1 MVLDVQDSTLKVM
14 QMSKEHENKKNETGT
29 GPIRTGK
36 VIKGYV
42 FIPVISALLLL
53 DITVC
58 LYFTDIKM
66 ALISSLVFIVYVI
79 FIVIYFLTVNKR
91 VKKNLF
97 EYINDYETL
106 ERKFIDDFP
115 VPYAVADSDGY
126 ILLYNR
132 YFGRIYDK
140 GMGEGNLKTL
150 FPSLDDD
157 DISFEGEK
165 REVSVIY
172 NKRNYR
178 LSLRKYAVPQ
188 EIMGRQLVAGR
199 READSVLEVFLFDE
213 TEVVSMARETVSE
226 QTVVVNIFIDN
237 YTETLDSGREFE
249 GSLIRALVEKT
260 INEYFEKLGGIV
272 RRNERN
278 RYFVIFKRK
287 YLASLQSSRFDI
299 LDEVKK
305 IKTGKDVPV
314 TISMG
319 VGVDRDLQ
327 KSSYYSKL
335 ALDLALGRGG
345 DQAVVREGERIYF
358 YGGKTKRVEKNTRV
372 KARIIALSLKE
383 AFLGKERIVVMGHR
397 TGDADSFGASVGIY
411 KAARALGKNAYIV
424 INSLTNTVDPI
435 LKNFLEDDEY
445 RQSVFLNGQEAERI
459 VDSNTALVVVDV
471 NRPSI
476 FEQPDLVR
484 RTNTVIMI
492 DHHIQSGERVDN
504 LVLSYIEPTASS
516 ASEMVTEILQY
527 ITEDEIPL
535 KKIEAEAL
543 YAGILIDTNYFSKNT
558 GVRTFEAAAYLRK
571 NGVDVARVKGLFN
584 DTLEDFKAK
593 AETIKNAEIIEKGFA
608 MAVSPSK
615 GVENPTIVAAQVA
628 NELLDICGIVGSFVL
643 TEYNNKIYVS
653 ARSVGNVNVQLVME
667 RMGGGGHLNMAGA
680 QLPGGTIE
688 DTKKKLKFT
697 LRKMLEE
704 GVLDEGNTAAGR

>member
-1 MVLDVQDSTLKVM
+1 
-14 QMSKEHENKKNETGT
+14 MSKDKNNKPEK
-29 GPIRTGK
+29 IKTGK
-36 VIKGYV
+36 ILKGYI
-42 FIPVISALLLL
+42 FIPVVSALLLL
-53 DITVC
+53 IVTVG
-58 LYFTDIKM
+58 LYFTDTQLGL
-66 ALISSLVFIVYVI
+66 AGTGI
-79 FIVIYFLTVNKR
+79 FILYIAFVIVFFLGNGKR
-91 VKKNLF
+91 SRKNLLR
-97 EYINDYETL
+97 YINNYETL
-106 ERKFIDDFP
+106 ERRFIDDFP
-115 VPYAVADSDGY
+115 IPYAIADQNGY
-126 ILLYNR
+126 ILLYNS

-140 GMGEGNLKTL
+140 DIGEGRLTDL
-150 FPSLDDD
+150 FPTLNRDDLKLT
-157 DISFEGEK
+157 GKEK
-165 REVSVIY
+165 NVSVIY
-172 NKRNYR
+172 NQRNYR
-178 LSLRKYAVPQ
+178 LSIKKFDVP
-188 EIMGRQLVAGR
+188 EEVLGRQLVIK
-199 READSVLEVFLFDE
+199 EKELDYVLEIYLFDE
-213 TEVVSMARETVSE
+213 TEVVSMARESVSE

-237 YTETLDSGREFE
+237 YSETLDSGREFE

-287 YLASLQSSRFDI
+287 YLSVLQSSRFDI

-305 IKTGKDVPV
+305 IKSGRDVPV
-314 TISMG
+314 TISIG
-319 VGVDRDLQ
+319 VGVDRELS
-327 KSSYYSKL
+327 KSSMYSKL

-372 KARIIALSLKE
+372 KARITALSLRE
-383 AFLGKERIVVMGHR
+383 YFMGKERIVVMGHKI
-397 TGDADSFGASVGIY
+397 GDADSFGASVGIY
-411 KAARALGKNAYIV
+411 KAAKALGKNAHIV
-424 INSLTNTVDPI
+424 INGLTNTVHPI
-435 LKNFLEDDEY
+435 LNNFLEDDEY
-445 RQSVFLNGQEAERI
+445 KAGVFVNGQEAEKY
-459 VDSNTALVVVDV
+459 VDNNTALVIVDV

-476 FEQPDLVR
+476 FEQADLVR

-504 LVLSYIEPTASS
+504 LILSYIEPTASS

-527 ITEDEIPL
+527 ITEDEIVL

-593 AETIKNAEIIEKGFA
+593 AETIKNAEIIEEGFA

-615 GVENPTIVAAQVA
+615 GVENPTIVASQVA

-653 ARSVGNVNVQLVME
+653 ARSVGNINVQLVME

-680 QLPGGTIE
+680 QLEGGTIE

-704 GVLDEGNTAAGR
+704 GVLDEGDTSGRR